1 MRHRQTTPQL
11 GRTPAHRKAMMRNMV
26 TDFFR
31 HEKIRTTKAKA
42 KALRPYAEKL
52 ITMGKK
58 DNLTARRQAAKVLRD
73 KAVLKKLFDD
83 LAPRYADRPGG
94 YTRIIKLTARAG
106 DNTEMAIIELVEA
119 EMTERKKRKKPKY
132 SGPLTAAGDMAS
144 RAVDAV
150 TDAAEDAVEAVSD
163 VVEDAVDAA
172 KDMAEDVAEKVEDVV
187 DAVTGADEADAE
199 EAASEEP
206 AEEAAGDA
214 EDVSAEESDENEEKT
229 E

>member
-31 HEKIRTTKAKA
+31 HEKIRTTQAKA

-58 DNLTARRQAAKVLRD
+58 DNLTARRQAAKVVRD
-73 KAVLKKLFDD
+73 KGVLKKLFDE

-94 YTRIIKLTARAG
+94 YTRIIKLSNRAG
-106 DNTEMAIIELVEA
+106 DNTPMAIIELVEA
-119 EMTERKKRKKPKY
+119 EMSERKKRKKPKY
-132 SGPLTAAGDMAS
+132 SGPLTAASEAAS
-144 RAVDAV
+144 RAVETV
-150 TDAAEDAVEAVSD
+150 TDAAEDAVESVSD
-163 VVEDAVDAA
+163 VVEDAVEAA
-172 KDMAEDVAEKVEDVV
+172 KDVAEDVAEKVEDVV
-187 DAVTGADEADAE
+187 EAVTGDSDAADE
-199 EAASEEP
+199 
-206 AEEAAGDA
+206 
-214 EDVSAEESDENEEKT
+214 AEESDASDEAEAEQAEADEPAEDEDKK

>member
-31 HEKIRTTKAKA
+31 HEKIRTTEAKA

-73 KAVLKKLFDD
+73 KGVLKKLFDE
-83 LAPRYADRPGG
+83 LAPRFADRPGG
-94 YTRIIKLTARAG
+94 YTRIIKLTNRKG
-106 DNTEMAIIELVEA
+106 DNTPMAIIELVEA
-119 EMTERKKRKKPKY
+119 EMAERKKRKKPKY
-132 SGPLTAAGDMAS
+132 AGPLTAASEAAS
-144 RAVDAV
+144 RAVETV
-150 TDAAEDAVEAVSD
+150 TDVAEDAVEAVSD

-172 KDMAEDVAEKVEDVV
+172 KDVAEDIADKVEDVV
-187 DAVTGADEADAE
+187 EAVTGDADDADDSAADESDDAE
-199 EAASEEP
+199 AEEP
-206 AEEAAGDA
+206 AEG
-214 EDVSAEESDENEEKT
+214 EDKKE
-229 E
+229 